1 MSKGAEELK
10 KEFQRIDA
18 LILRGWK
25 GQSSE
30 IATHIDDDMLLCY
43 SRAWY
48 IECELSALHGVPT
61 TYYFTPRYESFI
73 PRIILVKKEQ
83 ISE

>member
-1 MSKGAEELK
+1 MNKGAEHLK
-10 KEFQRIDA
+10 SEFQRIDN
-18 LILRGWK
+18 LILRGWR
-25 GQSSE
+25 GDSSE
-30 IATHIDDDMLLCY
+30 IQTHIDDDVLLCY

-48 IECELSALHGVPT
+48 IESELSALQGVPT

-83 ISE
+83 FSE